1 MAQLFFSF
9 LNEVVNNFYTNT
21 SKFQGISELKLGSL
35 YPSGQNRMTEMT
47 EQGSITIFTPSV
59 PTHGLDPGLP
69 ASCHDA
75 NLPTALALLC
85 LDVAPSEGQG
95 HHALYCCRVL
105 IKKRSLLCWMH
116 FHSRWDNFNVFLMHG
131 TFMLSEQQFCMIC
144 MRAFM
149 AFKSD
154 SESQKSFC
162 MSDG

>member
-1 MAQLFFSF
+1 MIF
-9 LNEVVNNFYTNT
+9 LN
-21 SKFQGISELKLGSL
+21 LKSSRHG
-35 YPSGQNRMTEMT
+35 TEAVRSST
-47 EQGSITIFTPSV
+47 ITIFTPSV
-59 PTHGLDPGLP
+59 PTHGLGPGLP
-69 ASCHDA
+69 ASCHNA

-85 LDVAPSEGQG
+85 LDVATSEGQG

-154 SESQKSFC
+154 SEIQKSFC